1 MEKATFQGGTHPYD
15 GKELSKSLP
24 IKAVL
29 PKGDLVYP
37 MSQHIGAPAKP
48 VVSVGD
54 HVLVGQRIAEAGGF
68 VSANICSSVSG
79 TVKAIEPRLLVSG
92 VMCPAIVVENDHEY
106 KTVEGFGQQRDY
118 TKLSKEE
125 IRKYVQDAGVVGMG
139 GAGFPNHVKITP
151 QDDSKIDYVLVN
163 GAECEPY
170 LTSDY
175 RVMLEEPERV
185 IGGLKVLLRLFE
197 NAKGVIGIEDN
208 KPDCIEKLTE
218 LVKDEPR
225 IIVQPLRTK
234 YPQGAERTLIYACT
248 GRKINSSMLPADA
261 GVVVDNID
269 TVVAIYKA
277 VCESTPLIRRIVT
290 ITGDAI
296 KEPRNFEVKTGTN
309 YAELIDEAG
318 GFTCEPEKIVSGGP
332 MMGMALHS
340 LDVPVTKTSSALLCM
355 SKDEVAAM
363 APTACIRCGRCVEA
377 CPSNLVPQIMVEYAE
392 RFDDEGFERVGG
404 MECYECGSCTFVCPA
419 KRRLTQAFKQA
430 RKSVMDKRRS
440 AKK

>member
-1 MEKATFQGGTHPYD
+1 
-15 GKELSKSLP
+15 
-24 IKAVL
+24 
-29 PKGDLVYP
+29 
-37 MSQHIGAPAKP
+37 
-48 VVSVGD
+48 
-54 HVLVGQRIAEAGGF
+54 
-68 VSANICSSVSG
+68 
-79 TVKAIEPRLLVSG
+79 
-92 VMCPAIVVENDHEY
+92 
-106 KTVEGFGQQRDY
+106 
-118 TKLSKEE
+118 
-125 IRKYVQDAGVVGMG
+125 
-139 GAGFPNHVKITP
+139 
-151 QDDSKIDYVLVN
+151 
-163 GAECEPY
+163 
-170 LTSDY
+170 
-175 RVMLEEPERV
+175 
-185 IGGLKVLLRLFE
+185 
-197 NAKGVIGIEDN
+197 
-208 KPDCIEKLTE
+208 
-218 LVKDEPR
+218 
-225 IIVQPLRTK
+225 
-234 YPQGAERTLIYACT
+234 
-248 GRKINSSMLPADA
+248 MLPADA